1 MCPKMRG
8 VQRVLLCRQLTCH
21 DDGLPEAQQH
31 EGQSRC
37 CVGHGVRAMHDQKG
51 VVLLPAA
58 GQVSSGCHA
67 DRAAETHQMSCL

>member
-67 DRAAETHQMSCL
+67 D